1 MKKNLAPVI
10 AIFSGM
16 LLIIYAIG
24 ESGGTFF
31 MFWSISS
38 IFITIF
44 GSLAALIISYP
55 MKYIKKIPQ
64 LLKQIFSKPTSQ
76 RVELVDLFA
85 DLSRRARKE
94 GLLSLEDEI
103 DEFEDPFLK
112 KGLQMVVD
120 GMEPATIREI
130 LDLEMDA
137 IDEEQAKGEGIFRA
151 WGELA
156 PAFGMIGTLI
166 GLIIMLADLQNI
178 DAIGMGMATALITT
192 FYGSLL
198 ANLILIPFA
207 NNLQNQKDEELH
219 TKEMMVEGILSI
231 QSGVNP
237 RIVEERLSAYLTP
250 EERLARKEAAE
261 RAERLDTV
269 IEYE

>member
-1 MKKNLAPVI
+1 MP
-10 AIFSGM
+10 
-16 LLIIYAIG
+16 
-24 ESGGTFF
+24 
-31 MFWSISS
+31 
-38 IFITIF
+38 
-44 GSLAALIISYP
+44 
-55 MKYIKKIPQ
+55 
-64 LLKQIFSKPTSQ
+64 
-76 RVELVDLFA
+76 
-85 DLSRRARKE
+85 
-94 GLLSLEDEI
+94 
-103 DEFEDPFLK
+103 
-112 KGLQMVVD
+112 
-120 GMEPATIREI
+120 
-130 LDLEMDA
+130 
-137 IDEEQAKGEGIFRA
+137 A